1 MSKGFKDWKLKIDK
15 LLDIFIVL
23 LSVIIIAFFTF
34 VMIDLV
40 STTPDEEAKQ
50 MIQKTTYEGHEYLIY
65 RHRGICHSPECRC
78 FKKGGKE

>member
-1 MSKGFKDWKLKIDK
+1 MMHNGFKDWKLKIDK

-40 STTPDEEAKQ
+40 STTLETKQ
-50 MIQKTTYEGHEYLIY
+50 MIQKASFEGHDSLIY
-65 RHRGICHSPECRC
+65 KHRVMCHSPNCRC
-78 FKKGGKE
+78 HDKGRKE

>member
-1 MSKGFKDWKLKIDK
+1 MHNGFKDWKLKIDK

-40 STTPDEEAKQ
+40 STKLETKR
-50 MIQKTTYEGHEYLIY
+50 MIQKVSFEGHEFLIY
-65 RHRGICHSPECRC
+65 QTRGICHSPECRC

>member
-1 MSKGFKDWKLKIDK
+1 MMHNGFKDWKLKIDK

-40 STTPDEEAKQ
+40 STTLETKR
-50 MIQKTTYEGHEYLIY
+50 MIQKG
-65 RHRGICHSPECRC
+65 
-78 FKKGGKE
+78 